1 MARRGKKGRAVNG
14 IFLLDKPLELSS
26 NSAMQRVRRL
36 FDANKA
42 GHTGAL
48 DPLATGLLP
57 ICLGE
62 ATKFSQYL
70 LDSDKRYT
78 ATFALGVA
86 TESGDRDGAVVSQ
99 ASAAHLTEVQ
109 VVDAM
114 ASFEGETDQVPSMFS
129 ALKHNGQP
137 LYKLARQGIEV
148 ERPARRITLHHYRLL
163 AFRSGEVAEIEVD
176 VHCSK
181 GTYVRTLATDLGE
194 LLGVGA
200 HVTALRRTA
209 AGPFALAD
217 AYTPERLTTLVAD
230 SGSSGADHTLLPM
243 EIAVQGALDVQ
254 LPKASE
260 LFFSQGQPVAASEA
274 YRNGQEAGIV
284 RVFAEDGRFLGVATV
299 TDDGLVA
306 PKRLVLYPTGE
317 KD

>member
-1 MARRGKKGRAVNG
+1 
-14 IFLLDKPLELSS
+14 
-26 NSAMQRVRRL
+26 MQRVRRL

-78 ATFALGVA
+78 ATFALGIA

-99 ASAAHLTEVQ
+99 ASAAHLTEAQ
-109 VVDAM
+109 IVDAM

-163 AFRSGEVAEIEVD
+163 AFRSGETAEIEVD
-176 VHCSK
+176 VYCSK

-217 AYTPERLTTLVAD
+217 AYTPEQLTALVAH

-306 PKRLVLYPTGE
+306 PKRLVVYLTGG

>member
-1 MARRGKKGRAVNG
+1 MGRRRKNGRAVNG
-14 IFLLDKPLELSS
+14 IFLLDKPLEISS

-36 FDANKA
+36 VDANKA

-86 TESGDRDGAVVSQ
+86 TESGDRDGAVVGER
-99 ASAAHLTEVQ
+99 SAAHLSEAA

-114 ASFEGETDQVPSMFS
+114 ASFVGEIDQVPSMFS

-137 LYKLARQGIEV
+137 LYKLARQGIV
-148 ERPARRITLHHYRLL
+148 VDRPARRITIHHYQLL
-163 AFRSGEVAEIEVD
+163 AFRGGEVAEVEVD

-181 GTYVRTLATDLGE
+181 GTYVRSLATDLGD
-194 LLGVGA
+194 LLGVGG

-217 AYTPERLTTLVAD
+217 AYTPEQLEALVAAG
-230 SGSSGADHTLLPM
+230 GSSAADAKLLPM
-243 EIAVQGALDVQ
+243 EVAVQGAADVTLSAAAQ
-254 LPKASE
+254 AALA
-260 LFFSQGQPVAASEA
+260 QGQLVGAAGA
-274 YRNGQEAGIV
+274 YRNDAEAGIV
-284 RVFAEDGRFLGVATV
+284 RVFADDGRFLGVATV
-299 TDDGLVA
+299 TDDGRLA
-306 PKRLVLYPTGE
+306 PKRLVVYPAG
-317 KD
+317 

>member
-1 MARRGKKGRAVNG
+1 
-14 IFLLDKPLELSS
+14 
-26 NSAMQRVRRL
+26 MQRVRRL

-70 LDSDKRYT
+70 LDSDKRYI

-86 TESGDRDGAVVSQ
+86 TESGDRDGAIVSQ
-99 ASAAHLTEVQ
+99 ASAAHLTQAQ

-148 ERPARRITLHHYRLL
+148 GRPARRITLHHYRLL
-163 AFRSGEVAEIEVD
+163 AFRSGQVAEIEVD

-217 AYTPERLTTLVAD
+217 AYTPEQLTTLVAD

-254 LPKASE
+254 LPKTSE

-299 TDDGLVA
+299 TDDGRVA
-306 PKRLVLYPTGE
+306 PKRLVVYSTG
-317 KD
+317 